1 MSYDVDVAVD
11 DFFILRHDRRRKR
24 VAHAEA
30 WFARAR
36 RGERTSSEA
45 EADGSWVEEA
55 GERTVVVSEAKGSKE
70 SRSNNDHRLGLT
82 SGFAPFHFLLRFTDF
97 IVFIVVDGNDGPM

>member
-1 MSYDVDVAVD
+1 MCHGA
-11 DFFILRHDRRRKR
+11 RRRGER
-24 VAHAEA
+24 
-30 WFARAR
+30 ARR
-36 RGERTSSEA
+36 RGERTSPEV
-45 EADGSWVEEA
+45 EADGSLVEEV

>member
-1 MSYDVDVAVD
+1 M
-11 DFFILRHDRRRKR
+11 DFEFWAGFVPDPL
-24 VAHAEA
+24 
-30 WFARAR
+30 
-36 RGERTSSEA
+36 
-45 EADGSWVEEA
+45 EA

-97 IVFIVVDGNDGPM
+97 IVVDGNDGPM